1 MVRMVESHTCAPQ
14 VNRAANPSLLMDL
27 SRFNFRSA
35 TRPAQFAGR
44 ETKNLS
50 LNPVIFQ
57 TGGTIP
63 FTTTP

>member
-1 MVRMVESHTCAPQ
+1 MVRTVESCTCASR
-14 VNRAANPSLLMDL
+14 VNRAANPNLLMDL
-27 SRFNFRSA
+27 LRFHFGSA